1 MTSSSSS
8 SPVLVAVERYAA
20 AAAAV
25 PAARSAAVRTLAGWH
40 LDPPTVQIAEL
51 VACELI
57 TNAVQA
63 SPPGDV
69 IATRLTL
76 TARHLLIEAWD
87 GSDARPVP
95 ISPQADEEHG
105 RGLAL
110 VEALSTR
117 WGWFRARDRGKI
129 VWAEM
134 GIERTER
141 PRLETT
147 RDAPMTLPRRSPRDV
162 PPPAVAITFTDE
174 PTLLRR
180 VVNGLRALDAWHRPS
195 HGGVASS
202 ADEGPAGGAGPG
214 RAR

>member
-1 MTSSSSS
+1 MTSSSP

-25 PAARSAAVRTLAGWH
+25 PVARSAAVRTLRGWH
-40 LDPPTVQIAEL
+40 LDLPTVQTAEL
-51 VACELI
+51 VTCELI

-63 SPPGDV
+63 SPPGDI
-69 IATRLTL
+69 IAMRLTL
-76 TARHLLIEAWD
+76 TARHLLIETWD

-95 ISPQADEEHG
+95 ISPRADDEHG

-110 VEALSTR
+110 IEALSTQ

-129 VWAEM
+129 VWAEV
-134 GIERTER
+134 GVERR
-141 PRLETT
+141 QWPRIETT
-147 RDAPMTLPRRSPRDV
+147 HDAAMTLPRRSPRDV

-174 PTLLRR
+174 PALLRR
-180 VVNGLRALDAWHRPS
+180 VVNGLRALDAWHRP
-195 HGGVASS
+195 GRDGVAS
-202 ADEGPAGGAGPG
+202 ATDEGPAGDVVPG